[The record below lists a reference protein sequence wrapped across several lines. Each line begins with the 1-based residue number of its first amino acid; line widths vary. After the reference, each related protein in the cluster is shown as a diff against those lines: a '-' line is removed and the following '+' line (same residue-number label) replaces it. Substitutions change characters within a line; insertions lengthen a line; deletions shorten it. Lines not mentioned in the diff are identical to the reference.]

1 VKSGHEMPGYV
12 WLFQERSG

>member
-1 VKSGHEMPGYV
+1 VKLGHEMPGYV